1 MRDLCENWKYHRN
14 VDEGYSIFS
23 GREYLG
29 EVKSEGLAW
38 GISQLPELLELLEEL
53 IDPDELPDVDTYSYV
68 GKKIAQVRGSLQR

>member
-1 MRDLCENWKYHRN
+1 MIDLSENWEYHRN
-14 VDEGYSIFS
+14 VNEGYSIFS

-53 IDPDELPDVDTYSYV
+53 IDPEKLPDIDTCRYV
-68 GKKIAQVRGSLQR
+68 EKKIARVRGRLKE